1 MFCGFSFVKL
11 SRKHHCNAPKLHYL
25 CIKSEDKLHPGIK
38 NERVHFI
45 LLSVCIIFAS
55 NCSDYD
61 YKGIFFFPAEQIL
74 LDKHPGFYR
83 LAVMEAGAVFD
94 SRGLACIVSD
104 STYVK
109 DKTAGC
115 ILDYNP
121 AAGQKV
127 KEGRIIYLT
136 INAIN
141 IPLQVV
147 PDVADNSSLRQAE
160 ARILASGFKL
170 NDIQYV
176 PGEKDWVYGVKYRE
190 RMLAIGDKVP
200 MGATLTLMVGDGNR
214 EVLEDDSLSADESMG
229 NPDEAVSEGSAAD
242 ESWF

>member
-38 NERVHFI
+38 NEQVHFI

-61 YKGIFFFPAEQIL
+61 YKGIFSFRQNKYFWINIL
-74 LDKHPGFYR
+74 AMI
-83 LAVMEAGAVFD
+83 AVVVLLMFGTLKGIDIYTHHGEAVVVPDVKGMTVAEAGAVFD

-109 DKTAGC
+109 DKPAGC

-127 KEGRIIYLT
+127 KEGRII
-136 INAIN
+136 I
-141 IPLQVV
+141 
-147 PDVADNSSLRQAE
+147 
-160 ARILASGFKL
+160 
-170 NDIQYV
+170 
-176 PGEKDWVYGVKYRE
+176 
-190 RMLAIGDKVP
+190 
-200 MGATLTLMVGDGNR
+200 
-214 EVLEDDSLSADESMG
+214 
-229 NPDEAVSEGSAAD
+229 
-242 ESWF
+242 

>member
-1 MFCGFSFVKL
+1 MTV
-11 SRKHHCNAPKLHYL
+11 A
-25 CIKSEDKLHPGIK
+25 
-38 NERVHFI
+38 
-45 LLSVCIIFAS
+45 
-55 NCSDYD
+55 
-61 YKGIFFFPAEQIL
+61 
-74 LDKHPGFYR
+74 
-83 LAVMEAGAVFD
+83 EAGAVFD

-214 EVLEDDSLSADESMG
+214 EVMEGDSLSADESMG

>member
-1 MFCGFSFVKL
+1 MNGFILFCSRFALSLHQIVVIMTIKDFFSFRQNKYFWINIAAMIVVV
-11 SRKHHCNAPKLHYL
+11 
-25 CIKSEDKLHPGIK
+25 G
-38 NERVHFI
+38 
-45 LLSVCIIFAS
+45 LLLFGTL
-55 NCSDYD
+55 
-61 YKGIFFFPAEQIL
+61 KGIDIYTHHGE
-74 LDKHPGFYR
+74 
-83 LAVMEAGAVFD
+83 AVVVPDVKGMTVGEAGKAFENK
-94 SRGLACIVSD
+94 GLACVISD

-109 DKTAGC
+109 DKPAGC

-141 IPLQVV
+141 IPLQAV

-170 NDIQYV
+170 NDIEYMA
-176 PGEKDWVYGVKYRE
+176 GEKDWVYGVKYQDRV
-190 RMLAIGDKVP
+190 LAMGEKVP
-200 MGATLTLMVGDGNR
+200 MGATLTLMVGNGG
-214 EVLEDDSLSADESMG
+214 EEMQEGDSLSADEG
-229 NPDEAVSEGSAAD
+229 AEPREVVTSESSAAD

>member
-1 MFCGFSFVKL
+1 M
-11 SRKHHCNAPKLHYL
+11 
-25 CIKSEDKLHPGIK
+25 
-38 NERVHFI
+38 
-45 LLSVCIIFAS
+45 
-55 NCSDYD
+55 
-61 YKGIFFFPAEQIL
+61 
-74 LDKHPGFYR
+74 
-83 LAVMEAGAVFD
+83 
-94 SRGLACIVSD
+94 
-104 STYVK
+104 
-109 DKTAGC
+109 
-115 ILDYNP
+115 
-121 AAGQKV
+121 

-214 EVLEDDSLSADESMG
+214 EVLEGDSLSADESMR